1 MTLDIDTKE
10 GIAMDLASLS
20 RYETLEVIEGRISES
35 VINMFAGGANH
46 LADVYR
52 AGALQRLEVISQF
65 GLLRKGRGHSSITT
79 IQECIQRL
87 DTFIEQQEVQ
97 ANG

>member
-35 VINMFAGGANH
+35 VVNMFGGAKH

-97 ANG
+97 A